1 MLHRTGSRKLHTAKK
16 LTVHH
21 PIDQPVSSHDT
32 ANTKNG
38 EKKEDVHMKQA
49 LMEMDGTIINSSGPT
64 FGDYLTNR

>member
-32 ANTKNG
+32 ANTK
-38 EKKEDVHMKQA
+38 VRQ
-49 LMEMDGTIINSSGPT
+49 L
-64 FGDYLTNR
+64 